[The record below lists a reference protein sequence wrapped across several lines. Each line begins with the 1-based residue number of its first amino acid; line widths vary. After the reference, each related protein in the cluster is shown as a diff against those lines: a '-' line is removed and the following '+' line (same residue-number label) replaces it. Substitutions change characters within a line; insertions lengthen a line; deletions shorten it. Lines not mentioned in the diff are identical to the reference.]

1 VTNMDPSHAEPLL
14 RQLYV
19 NFNTR
24 AIDALLDNLAV
35 DVVWANGMEGGHV
48 HGRDAV
54 RDYWTRQFSQIQ
66 SSVTPREIELTD
78 DGRVRVEVHQVVHSA
93 DGTQLLADTTVHHLF
108 TFDNAGMIARFD
120 IE

>member
-1 VTNMDPSHAEPLL
+1 MHLADLEPLI
-14 RQLYV
+14 RRLYA

-24 AIDALLDNLAV
+24 SIEAVLDSLAA
-35 DVVWANGMEGGHV
+35 DVMWANGMEGGHV

-54 RDYWTRQFSQIQ
+54 RTYWTRQFGQIR

-78 DGRVRVEVHQVVHSA
+78 DRRIRVEVHQVVHSA

-108 TFDNAGMIARFD
+108 TFDDEGMIARFD

>member
-1 VTNMDPSHAEPLL
+1 MHPSHLETLI
-14 RQLYV
+14 RQLYL

-24 AIDALLDNLAV
+24 AIDAALDGLAV

-54 RDYWTRQFSQIQ
+54 RDYWTRQFSQIH
-66 SSVTPREIELTD
+66 SSVTPREIGFTD

-93 DGTQLLADTTVHHLF
+93 DDTQLLADTTVQHLF
-108 TFDNAGMIARFD
+108 TFDDAGMIARFD